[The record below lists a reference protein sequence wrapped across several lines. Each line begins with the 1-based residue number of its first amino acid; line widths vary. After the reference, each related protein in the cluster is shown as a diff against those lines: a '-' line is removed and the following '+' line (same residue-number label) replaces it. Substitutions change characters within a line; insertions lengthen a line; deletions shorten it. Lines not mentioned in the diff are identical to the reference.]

1 MATGVY
7 VGVISDVHSYESDE
21 DLNTS
26 FLANWFTITNGD
38 YYFEAE
44 DEMTEFVSNN
54 SGVKNSTATT
64 TLTAKYNCDIEFH
77 YYYSTE
83 EDYDK
88 FSLVIAGNTIENKV
102 SGERTDK
109 SWIGSLTAGQSIV
122 LTYTKDSST
131 NSNDDKCGFSISMIR
146 RITSTTKKPAARKV
160 KNIYVGVDGVARRI
174 KKGYIGVG
182 GIARLC
188 YITPGVH
195 HYGTTTALSVARQD
209 IGATTVGNY
218 ALFAGGV
225 IYDGS
230 SGLAAN
236 TVDAYNTSLTRSVPT
251 ALRVASS
258 SVATTVGNYAL
269 FTDNTEGYVD
279 AYNTSLTRSA
289 PTALS
294 VARFGIGATTVG
306 NYALFAGGVTID
318 TFNPLTRVDAY
329 NTSLTRSKPT
339 ALSVARVHCGITTV
353 GNYALIA
360 GGSITVGYG
369 QDNVYS
375 SVDAYNTSLTRSIAP
390 ELSIGRNYLAA
401 ASSNGYAIFAGGQW
415 SYNSDGKIVD
425 AYDSSLVRSIL
436 TQLNVGRHSHAMA
449 SINQYVLV
457 AGGRISS
464 SPFTSTNSVE
474 VYMCLQQ

>member
-1 MATGVY
+1 MAKGAYIGV
-7 VGVISDVHSYESDE
+7 VTDVHSYESDE

-146 RITSTTKKPAARKV
+146 RLTSTTKKPAARKV

-195 HYGTTTALSVARQD
+195 HYGTTTALSVARED

-218 ALFAGGV
+218 ALFAGGFDNHTD
-225 IYDGS
+225 IYS
-230 SGLAAN
+230 
-236 TVDAYNTSLTRSVPT
+236 
-251 ALRVASS
+251 
-258 SVATTVGNYAL
+258 
-269 FTDNTEGYVD
+269 
-279 AYNTSLTRSA
+279 
-289 PTALS
+289 ALS
-294 VARFGIGATTVG
+294 
-306 NYALFAGGVTID
+306 N
-318 TFNPLTRVDAY
+318 VDAY

-339 ALSVARVHCGITTV
+339 ALSVARVYCGITTV

-360 GGSITVGYG
+360 GGSITVGHKL
-369 QDNVYS
+369 DNVYS

-401 ASSNGYAIFAGGQW
+401 ASSNGYAIFAGGSW

-436 TQLNVGRHSHAMA
+436 TQLNVGRYSHAMA

>member
-1 MATGVY
+1 MAKGAYIGV
-7 VGVISDVHSYESDE
+7 VTDVHSYESDE

-83 EDYDK
+83 EDFDK

-102 SGERTDK
+102 SGERTNK

-146 RITSTTKKPAARKV
+146 RLTSTTRKPAARKV

-195 HYGTTTALSVARQD
+195 HYGTTPALSEARYKLAATTIGNYALFGGGYRGRPSSTVDAYNLSLTRSTTALSIARMCD
-209 IGATTVGNY
+209 DATTVGNY
-218 ALFAGGV
+218 ALFSGGWDGKALINGGV
-225 IYDGS
+225 IVD
-230 SGLAAN
+230 
-236 TVDAYNTSLTRSVPT
+236 TIDAYNASLTRSIPDG
-251 ALRVASS
+251 L
-258 SVATTVGNYAL
+258 SVVRNYLAATTVGNYAL
-269 FTDNTEGYVD
+269 FGGGYDHDAGTRTDTVD
-279 AYNTSLTRSA
+279 VYNS
-289 PTALS
+289 
-294 VARFGIGATTVG
+294 
-306 NYALFAGGVTID
+306 
-318 TFNPLTRVDAY
+318 
-329 NTSLTRSKPT
+329 
-339 ALSVARVHCGITTV
+339 
-353 GNYALIA
+353 
-360 GGSITVGYG
+360 
-369 QDNVYS
+369 
-375 SVDAYNTSLTRSIAP
+375 SLTRSIAAA
-390 ELSIGRNYLAA
+390 LS
-401 ASSNGYAIFAGGQW
+401 
-415 SYNSDGKIVD
+415 
-425 AYDSSLVRSIL
+425 
-436 TQLNVGRHSHAMA
+436 
-449 SINQYVLV
+449 V
-457 AGGRISS
+457 AR
-464 SPFTSTNSVE
+464 
-474 VYMCLQQ
+474 